1 MSVTITVRLEED
13 KKALLESIAKST
25 QRTKA
30 WLAAQAINQYLE
42 REAAQIKAIEEAV
55 READKP
61 DAVWY
66 SNEEVEAW
74 LDTWGTDKETSAP
87 CK

>member
-1 MSVTITVRLEED
+1 MSATITVRLEED

-30 WLAAQAINQYLE
+30 WLATQAINEYLE

-55 READKP
+55 KQADSP
-61 DAVWY
+61 NAVLID
-66 SNEEVEAW
+66 NDKVMAW
-74 LDTWGTDKETSAP
+74 LDSWGIENELPAP